1 MKKILLLLALMLF
14 FVGSSFADTTYNNYI
29 GFNPFWF
36 PFGNPDTS
44 TYGEIFTAPSA
55 PDTNL
60 ASFGFWMA
68 DPVATGDIIL
78 GGYIAT
84 WTGTNAGTLLYSSGA
99 VDYPNVGEA
108 EISFTTGGLAM
119 NPGQQYV
126 MFLSVSQ
133 FSGQSVGQAQVDAG
147 SSIPGLNGFAYYNNG
162 GDFNALFTNPW
173 DAQGISPD
181 WAVELNFTGGNGVPE
196 PGTLMMLGTGLLGG
210 LGVLRRKLF

>member
-1 MKKILLLLALMLF
+1 MRKTLLL
-14 FVGSSFADTTYNNYI
+14 VGLLLVAASSFADTTYNNYI
-29 GFNPFWF
+29 GLNPFWH
-36 PFGNPDTS
+36 PFGNPNTA
-44 TYGEIFTAPSA
+44 TYGELFTAPSA

-68 DPVATGDIIL
+68 APDSPGDIIL

-84 WTGTNAGTLLYSSGA
+84 WTGTNAGTLLYSSSS

-108 EISFTTGGLAM
+108 EIKFNTGGLAVT
-119 NPGQQYV
+119 PGQQYV

-133 FSGQSVGQAQVDAG
+133 YYGQSAGLAQVDAG
-147 SSIPGLNGFAYYNNG
+147 SSIPGLNGFAYYNNS
-162 GDFNALFTNPW
+162 GDFNSLFTNPW

>member
-1 MKKILLLLALMLF
+1 MRKTLLL
-14 FVGSSFADTTYNNYI
+14 VGLLLVAASSFADTTYNNYI
-29 GFNPFWF
+29 GFNPFWE
-36 PFGNPDTS
+36 PLGNPNTA

-60 ASFGFWMA
+60 DNFSFWLA
-68 DPVATGDIIL
+68 DAVTPGDIIL

-84 WTGTNAGTLLYSSGA
+84 WTGTNAGTLLYSSA
-99 VDYPNVGEA
+99 PVDYPNVGENKLTF
-108 EISFTTGGLAM
+108 STGGLAL

-133 FSGQSVGQAQVDAG
+133 FYGQSAGEAQIDAG
-147 SSIPGLNGFAYYNNG
+147 SSIPGLNGFAYYNNS
-162 GDFNALFTNPW
+162 GDFNALFNSPW
-173 DAQGISPD
+173 DAQGITPD